1 MKLSQLTKPLLATA
15 IALSVGTL
23 QILPASAQTGTAS
36 GSAGTTNS
44 TGTGSSGSGS
54 TGTTDSTGTSGT
66 SGTGSTGTTT
76 IPDTTAPSTT
86 TTDPSMTTT
95 TPVDRNDGFNWGWL
109 GLLGLIGLAGLRKPE
124 DREVYRD
131 PGVVDPARTATR
143 TTDYNR

>member
-1 MKLSQLTKPLLATA
+1 MKLSQFTKPLLATA

-23 QILPASAQTGTAS
+23 QILPASAQTST
-36 GSAGTTNS
+36 GSSSTGTTNS
-44 TGTGSSGSGS
+44 TGTGSSGSGA
-54 TGTTDSTGTSGT
+54 

-76 IPDTTAPSTT
+76 VPDTTAPSTT

-95 TPVDRNDGFNWGWL
+95 TPVERNDGFNWGWL

-124 DREVYRD
+124 EREVYRD
-131 PGVVDPARTATR
+131 PGAVDPTRTTTR